1 MSMTY
6 VNNETLAADLGE
18 LIEEWN
24 FDNFQST
31 KLVQPG
37 QWDDTFNLQDL
48 EYIYDHIDI
57 TQ

>member
-1 MSMTY
+1 MTY
-6 VNNETLAADLGE
+6 VNNEILDGDVAE

-48 EYIYDHIDI
+48 EYIYDHINI
-57 TQ
+57 NG

>member
-6 VNNETLAADLGE
+6 VHTETLGRDVTE
-18 LIEEWN
+18 LVEAWSFEN
-24 FDNFQST
+24 FNSI

-48 EYIYDHIDI
+48 EFIYDHICID
-57 TQ
+57 

>member
-6 VNNETLAADLGE
+6 VNNEILDGDVAE

-31 KLVQPG
+31 KLVQPS

-57 TQ
+57 NQ